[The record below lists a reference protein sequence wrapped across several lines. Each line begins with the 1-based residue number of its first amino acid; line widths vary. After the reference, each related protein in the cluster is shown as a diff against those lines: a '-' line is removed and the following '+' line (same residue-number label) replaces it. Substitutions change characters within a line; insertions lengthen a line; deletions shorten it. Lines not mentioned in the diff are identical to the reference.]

1 MGKSILFAGIALG
14 LLYGG
19 WGVGQVLSGREGM
32 QKAWEGM
39 AKTCQVRQEVATQ
52 YIEAAAAAL
61 DDDRERVQS
70 ARVALER
77 AATSGGRLVVPE
89 TSREFRRFCEVQDEL
104 TQALVLL
111 ASVEKHWS
119 EPRETD
125 LAAIEADLSRSLAA
139 FAAASHRYELAI
151 AAFPFFSGGAP
162 VRSASGEKLCCT
174 YERVSI
180 TATERL

>member
-1 MGKSILFAGIALG
+1 MGKSILFAGIALVV
-14 LLYGG
+14 LYGG

-39 AKTCQVRQEVATQ
+39 AKACQVRQEVATQ
-52 YIEAAAAAL
+52 YIDAAAAAP
-61 DDDRERVQS
+61 DDDRERLQA

-77 AATSGGRLVVPE
+77 VSTSGGRLTVPE
-89 TSREFRRFCEVQDEL
+89 SSREFQRFCEVQDEL
-104 TQALVLL
+104 THALVLL
-111 ASVEKHWS
+111 AVAEKNWS
-119 EPRETD
+119 EPREID
-125 LAAIEADLSRSLAA
+125 LATIEADLSRSLAA

-151 AAFPFFSGGAP
+151 AAFPFFFGGAP
-162 VRSASGEKLCCT
+162 VRSSSGEKLCCN